1 MFRLLKRP
9 FTTKLCLEC
18 INFKEN
24 KCLKTIT
31 SHNIVL
37 GEITYDSAINTRNT
51 ICGVEKPKFFESNLI
66 NMENDLNEKKDSYD
80 NLKFLQF
87 YNGGGLLLNMAF
99 VYNGGGLLL
108 NNMGFVY
115 NYTYLLDN
123 IFIWGFF
130 SGIQLGFQL
139 YIWDKLVKKNIL
151 IKKLNDDITTI
162 KNFKIE

>member
-37 GEITYDSAINTRNT
+37 GEITHDSAINARNT
-51 ICGVEKPKFFESNLI
+51 ICGVEEPKFFESNLI
-66 NMENDLNEKKDSYD
+66 NMENDLNEKKNSY
-80 NLKFLQF
+80 NNIKFFGF

-99 VYNGGGLLL
+99 VYNYAYLLNDTLMWGLL
-108 NNMGFVY
+108 
-115 NYTYLLDN
+115 
-123 IFIWGFF
+123 
-130 SGIQLGFQL
+130 SGIQLGVQFNIL
-139 YIWDKLVKKNIL
+139 DELVEKNIL
-151 IKKLNDDITTI
+151 IKKLNDNITTI
-162 KNFKIE
+162 KNFKI